1 MSFIYGEFEDYLKQI
16 DDAKKKHIHS
26 VWDEKKMEF
35 KEWEIIGDYEQ
46 GRDYRTMY
54 SAIGAFRVVF
64 CQRMW
69 EKLRSYSGNYREAS
83 ND

>member
-26 VWDEKKMEF
+26 VWDKKKMEF

-46 GRDYRTMY
+46 GRDWSTIAVHI
-54 SAIGAFRVVF
+54 SAFRVVF

-69 EKLRSYSGNYREAS
+69 EKLRSYSDNYREAS